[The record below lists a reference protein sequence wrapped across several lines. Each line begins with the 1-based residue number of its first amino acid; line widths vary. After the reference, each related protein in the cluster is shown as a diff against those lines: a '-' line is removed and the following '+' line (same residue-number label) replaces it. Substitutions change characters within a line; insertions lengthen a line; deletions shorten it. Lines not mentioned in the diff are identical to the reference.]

1 MTESSTSLKEVRT
14 FRESLNDFVSHIH
27 THTHTII
34 QNSMQKTVAVSEQKE
49 MKTSKK
55 LEGAELIAEFRRI
68 VENAFERDNLSNN
81 HHLVSKMNS
90 QMFVPLSVVL
100 EMESVREL
108 SVSDEDILKKAMEG
122 SKMCVLDASG
132 DMIKPSF
139 KVERNTIILRE
150 VPADATE
157 KEVCDSLSLF
167 TSLSLSLHTLVKFDG
182 GVFLVEACS
191 YSFELLRVW
200 YIDSQL
206 FLLSNPLD
214 RSDFR
219 FYSWLSLHATS

>member
-1 MTESSTSLKEVRT
+1 
-14 FRESLNDFVSHIH
+14 
-27 THTHTII
+27 
-34 QNSMQKTVAVSEQKE
+34 MQKTVAVSDQKE

-55 LEGAELIAEFRRI
+55 LEGTELIAELRRV

-122 SKMCVLDASG
+122 SKTCVLNASG

-157 KEVCDSLSLF
+157 KEVRVVIF
-167 TSLSLSLHTLVKFDG
+167 SLSLSLF
-182 GVFLVEACS
+182 
-191 YSFELLRVW
+191 
-200 YIDSQL
+200 YISPHFSQVRR
-206 FLLSNPLD
+206 
-214 RSDFR
+214 RSLPR
-219 FYSWLSLHATS
+219 

>member
-1 MTESSTSLKEVRT
+1 
-14 FRESLNDFVSHIH
+14 
-27 THTHTII
+27 
-34 QNSMQKTVAVSEQKE
+34 MQKTVAVSDQKE

-55 LEGAELIAEFRRI
+55 LEGTELIAELRRV

-122 SKMCVLDASG
+122 SKTCVLDASG

-157 KEVCDSLSLF
+157 KEVCLYLSF
-167 TSLSLSLHTLVKFDG
+167 SFHLSIHTLVKFDG

>member
-1 MTESSTSLKEVRT
+1 
-14 FRESLNDFVSHIH
+14 
-27 THTHTII
+27 
-34 QNSMQKTVAVSEQKE
+34 
-49 MKTSKK
+49 MKTTKT
-55 LEGAELIAEFRRI
+55 LEGAELIAELRRI
-68 VENAFERDNLSNN
+68 VENAFDRDNLSNN

-90 QMFVPLSVVL
+90 QMFVPISVVL

-108 SVSDEDILKKAMEG
+108 SVSDEDILKKAIEG
-122 SKMCVLDASG
+122 SKTCVLNESG

-150 VPADATE
+150 VPVDATE
-157 KEVCDSLSLF
+157 KEVCDYLSLPLSLSP
-167 TSLSLSLHTLVKFDG
+167 SLHTLVKFDG

-200 YIDSQL
+200 YIDL
-206 FLLSNPLD
+206 ATLLLSNPLD

-219 FYSWLSLHATS
+219 FYSLLSLHATS

>member
-1 MTESSTSLKEVRT
+1 MSRLFKLSLSEKI
-14 FRESLNDFVSHIH
+14 FFQY
-27 THTHTII
+27 THTIF
-34 QNSMQKTVAVSEQKE
+34 QNQKMQKTVAVSDQKE

-55 LEGAELIAEFRRI
+55 LEGTELIAELRRV

-108 SVSDEDILKKAMEG
+108 SVSDEDMLKKAMEG
-122 SKMCVLDASG
+122 SKTCVLNASG

-157 KEVCDSLSLF
+157 KEVRVVIF
-167 TSLSLSLHTLVKFDG
+167 SLSLSLF
-182 GVFLVEACS
+182 
-191 YSFELLRVW
+191 
-200 YIDSQL
+200 YISPHFSQVRR
-206 FLLSNPLD
+206 
-214 RSDFR
+214 RSLPR
-219 FYSWLSLHATS
+219 